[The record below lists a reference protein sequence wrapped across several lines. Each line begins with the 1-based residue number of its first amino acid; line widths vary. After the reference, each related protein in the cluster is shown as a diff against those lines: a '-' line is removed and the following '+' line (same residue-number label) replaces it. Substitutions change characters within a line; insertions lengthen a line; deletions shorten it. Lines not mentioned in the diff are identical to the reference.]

1 MKSLYIIPLVL
12 MSLVSFPI
20 WGETKDDLVH
30 RDWVYYKKFSDVP
43 FTGKISGIDSG
54 RIKNGKKSGEW
65 LYYYKNG

>member
-1 MKSLYIIPLVL
+1 M
-12 MSLVSFPI
+12 
-20 WGETKDDLVH
+20 DDLVE
-30 RDWVYYKKFSDVP
+30 RNELYFKKFSNVP

>member
-1 MKSLYIIPLVL
+1 
-12 MSLVSFPI
+12 MSLVSFPT
-20 WGETKDDLVH
+20 WGETLTMDDLVE
-30 RDWVYYKKFSDVP
+30 RNELYFRKFSNVP